1 MRLHRLEREQIVS
14 APVSEVF
21 EFFARAEN
29 LELITPPWLG
39 FRVLSPTPIQMR
51 VGTLIE
57 YRLRLHRLPLR
68 WISRIDEWV
77 EQRSFVDRQV
87 RGPYRIWHHRH
98 EFAPSPAGTG
108 TAAVSAGAVSALLYA
123 WFATVLVSVIYV
135 AYDAF
140 TKNPELKVMKWG
152 WVLVTLYIGP
162 IGAALYVLSCK
173 EPSPGTHEQ
182 FVAPLWKQSLGS
194 TIHCVA
200 GDATGIVVASVI
212 TTAAG
217 LAMWGDTIVEYVA
230 GFGFGLLVFQAL
242 FMRDMLGGSYVAA
255 VRSTVIPEWLSMN
268 CVMAGMVVV
277 MVIIRTHAKG
287 TTDVGDVRFWGV
299 LSLAVLTG
307 LIVAY
312 PVNVWLVAK
321 QLKHGMG
328 TVRALGEGGEPLAH
342 QPATSAQGGHEAM
355 EMKPVTVTTAEIN
368 AVATLTIVLLA
379 AGVVLAGA
387 LGNFSA

>member
-1 MRLHRLEREQIVS
+1 M
-14 APVSEVF
+14 
-21 EFFARAEN
+21 
-29 LELITPPWLG
+29 
-39 FRVLSPTPIQMR
+39 
-51 VGTLIE
+51 
-57 YRLRLHRLPLR
+57 
-68 WISRIDEWV
+68 
-77 EQRSFVDRQV
+77 
-87 RGPYRIWHHRH
+87 
-98 EFAPSPAGTG
+98 
-108 TAAVSAGAVSALLYA
+108 
-123 WFATVLVSVIYV
+123 
-135 AYDAF
+135 
-140 TKNPELKVMKWG
+140 
-152 WVLVTLYIGP
+152 
-162 IGAALYVLSCK
+162 
-173 EPSPGTHEQ
+173 
-182 FVAPLWKQSLGS
+182 
-194 TIHCVA
+194 A

-217 LAMWGDTIVEYVA
+217 LAMWGETIVEYVA

-255 VRSTVIPEWLSMN
+255 VRWTVIPEWLSMN
-268 CVMAGMVVV
+268 CVMAGMVAV

-287 TTDVGDVRFWGV
+287 TTDVGDVRFWAV

-312 PVNVWLVAK
+312 PVNVPLVAK

-342 QPATSAQGGHEAM
+342 QPAASAHGGHEAM